1 MSRVE
6 LSPVSQ
12 CETRGDEWRW
22 ASHVIIPAVAPFV
35 IAHSETWLIEPG
47 GLEVFPAV
55 TIIAVER

>member
-1 MSRVE
+1 VA
-6 LSPVSQ
+6 L
-12 CETRGDEWRW
+12 
-22 ASHVIIPAVAPFV
+22 ASHAIIPTVAPFV